1 MHIQSGCVHG
11 AASVHTE
18 WVCSWSCKC
27 AYRVGVFM
35 ELQVCIY
42 RVGVFMEL
50 QVCIYRVGVFME
62 LQVCIVCIQIVM
74 MCIFVLQD

>member
-1 MHIQSGCVHG
+1 MMLGLDG
-11 AASVHTE
+11 L
-18 WVCSWSCKC
+18 WSCKC
-27 AYRVGVFM
+27 A
-35 ELQVCIY
+35 Y